1 MNEPLQA
8 ITLAEMFLRRVDI
21 DPDRSAFH
29 IKRDGAYHTLTWRQV
44 SDDVCRV
51 AAALRQLGVCSG
63 DRVIQV
69 SDNRYEWIVVDL
81 AIQLVAAVHVP
92 VHATLTGQQIAWQIV
107 DSEARLVVLSCDEQA
122 GKLQDHA
129 EEFPAA
135 LGLLSFERCT
145 ATIGNA
151 TIPTIEDTV
160 ATISPSDAKD
170 VRDTALIEGDSDALA
185 TILYTSG
192 TTGEP
197 KGVMLTQ
204 RNLVSNAVATCSAF
218 QMDRTDVRLGFLPL
232 SHVFARTCD
241 LYTWIARGSQLALA
255 DSRESVLADCALL
268 KPTVLN
274 GVPYFFEKVYRRL
287 TEDDVAVDD
296 GILRSALGGN
306 IRVCASGGAALP
318 DHVCQFFHD
327 NGVPLLQG
335 YGLTESSPVITLSTR
350 SAWRPGTV
358 GRTLPGVE
366 VSIAEDGEILTRGPH
381 VMVGYWKNPAATAE
395 VIRDGWLH
403 TGDIGALDA
412 DDFLQITGRKKEL
425 IVTSG
430 GKNIAPTY
438 LESRLTE
445 DALILQALVVGD
457 GRKFLTALIVPDP
470 DRLKAEIASRRI
482 AVYSAAAALGHP
494 DVQSLYA
501 DRIRERLADLSH
513 FEQIGRFTL
522 MDRGFTIESGE
533 MTPKL
538 SLRRKVIEANCAELI
553 EGMYE

>member
-29 IKRDGAYHTLTWRQV
+29 IKRDGAYHALTWRQV

-92 VHATLTGQQIAWQIV
+92 VHATLSGQQIAWQIV

-135 LGLLSFERCT
+135 LELLSFERCT

-151 TIPTIEDTV
+151 TIPTIEDAV

-268 KPTVLN
+268 KPTVLT

-381 VMVGYWKNPAATAE
+381 VMAGYWKNPAATAE

-470 DRLKAEIASRRI
+470 DRLKAEIASRSI

>member
-21 DPDRSAFH
+21 APDHSAFH
-29 IKRDGAYHTLTWRQV
+29 IKRDGAYHALTWRQV

-92 VHATLTGQQIAWQIV
+92 VHATLSGQQIAWQIV

-129 EEFPAA
+129 EEFSAA
-135 LGLLSFERCT
+135 LELLSFERCT

-151 TIPTIEDTV
+151 TIPTIEDAV
-160 ATISPSDAKD
+160 ATISPSEAKD
-170 VRDTALIEGDSDALA
+170 VRDTALIEGNSDALA

-274 GVPYFFEKVYRRL
+274 GVPYFFEKVYRWL

-306 IRVCASGGAALP
+306 IRLCASGGAALP

-335 YGLTESSPVITLSTR
+335 YGLTESSPVITLSTL

-381 VMVGYWKNPAATAE
+381 VMAGYWKNPAATAE

-470 DRLKAEIASRRI
+470 DRLKAEIASRSI